1 LQPDFSIF
9 LSTFFISDRKGEI
22 SKMKQAKLFGSDEQI
37 KVLTSLE
44 LAKAEALAKQVEETI
59 KPLCEE
65 IKIVGS
71 IRRKRPMIG
80 DIDFVFRASDV
91 NWSRIINALKKA
103 QVICSGSALIKLNI
117 PFECNLFQVD
127 FYRALDNNFGIQELI
142 RTGSAE
148 HNTWL
153 ASYAI
158 SKGYRLKYSDGLV
171 KDGQVL
177 AGKTE
182 ESIFSALGLPCPKPE
197 EREIVNGKP
206 VWLKTDVKETPT

>member
-1 LQPDFSIF
+1 
-9 LSTFFISDRKGEI
+9 
-22 SKMKQAKLFGSDEQI
+22 MKQAKLFGSDEQI
-37 KVLTSLE
+37 KIITSLE
-44 LAKAEALAKQVEETI
+44 LAKAQTLAKQVEDTI
-59 KPLCEE
+59 KPLCDE

-80 DIDFVFRASDV
+80 DCDV
-91 NWSRIINALKKA
+91 IVKTTDANWSRIVNTLKKS
-103 QVICSGSALIKLNI
+103 QVICAGAIVIKLNV

-127 FYRALDNNFGIQELI
+127 FYRANDNNFGIQELI

-158 SKGYRLKYSDGLV
+158 SKSCRLKYSEGLI
-171 KDGQVL
+171 KEDKIL

-182 ESIFSALGLPCPKPE
+182 ESIFSALGLPCPIPE

-206 VWLKTDVKETPT
+206 VWLKE

>member
-1 LQPDFSIF
+1 
-9 LSTFFISDRKGEI
+9 
-22 SKMKQAKLFGSDEQI
+22 MKQAKLFGSDEQI
-37 KVLTSLE
+37 KVISSLE
-44 LAKAEALAKQVEETI
+44 LAKAEALAKQVEDTI
-59 KPLCEE
+59 KPLIEE

-80 DIDFVFRASDV
+80 DIDFVVKATDA
-91 NWSRIINALKKA
+91 NWSRIANTLKKS
-103 QVICSGSALIKLNI
+103 QIICTGSSLIKLNL

-127 FYRALDNNFGIQELI
+127 FYRANDNNFGIQELI

-158 SKGYRLKYSDGLV
+158 AKGCRLKYSDGLI
-171 KDGQVL
+171 KDDQVI

-182 ESIFSALGLPCPKPE
+182 ENIFTALGLPCPIPE
-197 EREIVNGKP
+197 EREIANGKP
-206 VWLKTDVKETPT
+206 VWMRDL

>member
-1 LQPDFSIF
+1 
-9 LSTFFISDRKGEI
+9 
-22 SKMKQAKLFGSDEQI
+22 MKQAKLFGSDEQI
-37 KVLTSLE
+37 KVITSLE
-44 LAKAEALAKQVEETI
+44 LAKAEVFARQVEEII

-80 DIDFVFRASDV
+80 DCDV
-91 NWSRIINALKKA
+91 VVKMNDANWGRIVNTLKKS
-103 QVICSGSALIKLNI
+103 QVICAGTIVIKLNV
-117 PFECNLFQVD
+117 PVDGNLFQVD
-127 FYRALDNNFGIQELI
+127 FYRAFDNNFGIQELI

-153 ASYAI
+153 ASHAI

-171 KDGQVL
+171 KDGQVV

-182 ESIFSALGLPCPKPE
+182 ESIFSALDLPCPKPE

-206 VWLKTDVKETPT
+206 VWLKTDAKETHS

>member
-1 LQPDFSIF
+1 
-9 LSTFFISDRKGEI
+9 
-22 SKMKQAKLFGSDEQI
+22 MKQARLFGLDEEVKI
-37 KVLTSLE
+37 ISSLE

-59 KPLCEE
+59 KPLYEE

-71 IRRKRPMIG
+71 IRRRRPMIG
-80 DIDFVFRASDV
+80 DIDFVVKANDV
-91 NWSRIINALKKA
+91 NWSRIINALKKS

-127 FYRALDNNFGIQELI
+127 FYRAQDNNFGIQELI

-158 SKGYRLKYSDGLV
+158 SKGCRLRYSEGLIR
-171 KDGQVL
+171 DGQVVS
-177 AGKTE
+177 GKTE
-182 ESIFSALGLPCPKPE
+182 ESIFSALGLPCPVPE

-206 VWLKTDVKETPT
+206 AWMRD

>member
-1 LQPDFSIF
+1 
-9 LSTFFISDRKGEI
+9 
-22 SKMKQAKLFGSDEQI
+22 MKQAKLFGSDEQI
-37 KVLTSLE
+37 KVITSLE
-44 LAKAEALAKQVEETI
+44 LAKAETLAKQVEETI

-71 IRRKRPMIG
+71 IRRKRPKVG
-80 DIDFVFRASDV
+80 DCDFVVKASDA
-91 NWSRIINALKKA
+91 NWSRIANTLKKA
-103 QVICSGSALIKLNI
+103 QIICTGSIVIKLNI
-117 PFECNLFQVD
+117 PFEDNLFQVD
-127 FYRALDNNFGIQELI
+127 FYRANDNNFGIQKLI

-158 SKGYRLKYSDGLV
+158 SNGCRLKYSDGLI
-171 KDGQVL
+171 KGGQVI

-182 ESIFSALGLPCPKPE
+182 ESIFSALDLPCPIPE

-206 VWLKTDVKETPT
+206 FWMRDEK